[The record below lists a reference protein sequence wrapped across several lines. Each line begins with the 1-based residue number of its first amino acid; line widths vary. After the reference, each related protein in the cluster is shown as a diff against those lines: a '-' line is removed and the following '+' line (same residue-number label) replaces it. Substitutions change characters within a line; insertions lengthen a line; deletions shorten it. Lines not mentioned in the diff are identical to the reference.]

1 MSNPFFPCH
10 RVPAML
16 KPVFSLL
23 AATTVLAGC
32 SLIPDYLRP
41 EAPVPAAWPQADSA
55 TRSDSPLLGDLSW
68 KEFFRDPA
76 LQGLIQQALQN
87 NRDLRVAALN
97 IEVARATYRV
107 SESALFPQVN
117 GTGSF
122 TSQQVPKSVNSSQKD
137 VVTRTYQANLGVT
150 SWELDFFGKLSSQ
163 EKQALES
170 LLATREAR
178 EATRISLIAE
188 VANAA
193 LTLYGD
199 RALLALTEET
209 LASREES
216 LRLIERSFQNGVS
229 SQVDVA
235 QARTA
240 IETARVNRV
249 KYQRQ
254 VEQDKNALTLLLGSP
269 FDESS
274 LPAPLSLETV
284 SLVEDLPAGLPSEV
298 LLRRPDVVQ
307 AEHSL
312 KAANANIGAARAAF
326 FPSISLTGSGGL
338 SSGTLDALTA
348 SPAWTFMPQ
357 ITVPIFTAGRNQANL
372 DSAKANR
379 DIAIATYEKA
389 IQSAFREVSDALA
402 ARATLTDQIKAQSA
416 LTEASGDSYRLSRA
430 RYDRGIDSYLTVL
443 DSQRSLYSAQQD
455 LISVRVT
462 RLSNLVTLYKVLGGG
477 FERPAPAPAE

>member
-1 MSNPFFPCH
+1 MSDRLPPCL

-16 KPVFSLL
+16 KPLFPLL
-23 AATTVLAGC
+23 AATTLLAGC

-41 EAPVPAAWPQADSA
+41 EAPVPAAWPQPDPAA
-55 TRSDSPLLGDLSW
+55 RNGAPLLGDLSW
-68 KEFFRDPA
+68 KEFFRDPG
-76 LQGLIQQALQN
+76 LQALIQQALEN

-107 SESALFPQVN
+107 SESALFPQIN

-122 TSQQVPKSVNSSQKD
+122 TSQRIPKGVSSSSAD
-137 VVTRTYQANLGVT
+137 ITNRTYQANLGVT

-163 EKQALES
+163 EKQALDS
-170 LLATREAR
+170 LLATKEAR

-209 LASREES
+209 FASRDNS
-216 LRLIERSFQNGVS
+216 LRLIERSFQNGIS
-229 SQVDVA
+229 SQVDVV

-240 IETARVNRV
+240 VETARVNRV

-269 FDESS
+269 FDEST
-274 LPAPLSLETV
+274 LPAPSSLDAVT
-284 SLVEDLPAGLPSEV
+284 LVEDLPAGLPSEV
-298 LLRRPDVVQ
+298 LLRRPDVIQ
-307 AEHSL
+307 AEYSL

-326 FPSISLTGSGGL
+326 FPTISLTGSGGL
-338 SSGTLDALTA
+338 SSGTLNALTT

-357 ITVPIFTAGRNQANL
+357 ITVPIFTAGQNQANL

-379 DIAIATYEKA
+379 DIAIANYEKA
-389 IQSAFREVSDALA
+389 IQSAFREVADALA
-402 ARATLTDQIKAQSA
+402 ARATLSDQVKAQSA
-416 LTEASGDSYRLSRA
+416 LAGASDDNYRLSRA
-430 RYDRGIDSYLTVL
+430 RYDQGVDSYLSVL

-455 LISVRVT
+455 LISVQIS

-477 FERPAPAPAE
+477 LERPAPAPTE

>member
-1 MSNPFFPCH
+1 MIKKLS
-10 RVPAML
+10 
-16 KPVFSLL
+16 SLL
-23 AATTVLAGC
+23 AASTLLAGC
-32 SLIPDYLRP
+32 SLVPDYLRP
-41 EAPVPAAWPQADSA
+41 AAPVPAAWPQADVA
-55 TRSDSPLLGDLSW
+55 ARPAGAPLLGDMAW
-68 KEFFRDPA
+68 KAFFVDPG
-76 LQGLIQQALQN
+76 LQALIQQALEN

-107 SESALFPQVN
+107 SESVLFPQIN

-122 TSQQVPKSVNSSQKD
+122 TSQRIPKGVSGSTVDTTN
-137 VVTRTYQANLGVT
+137 RTYQANLGVT

-163 EKQALES
+163 EEQAYES
-170 LLATREAR
+170 FLATAEAR

-209 LASREES
+209 LASRQDS
-216 LRLIERSFQNGVS
+216 LNLIERSFQNGIS

-235 QARTA
+235 QARTSV
-240 IETARVNRV
+240 ETARVNRV

-269 FDESS
+269 FDESRLPSPSS
-274 LPAPLSLETV
+274 LDTV
-284 SLVEDLPAGLPSEV
+284 KLVEDMPAGLPSEV

-326 FPSISLTGSGGL
+326 FPTISLTASGGGT
-338 SSGTLDALTA
+338 SGTLDTLTA

-357 ITVPIFTAGRNQANL
+357 ITVPIFTAGKNQANL
-372 DSAKANR
+372 DSAKASR
-379 DIAIATYEKA
+379 DIAIANYEKA
-389 IQSAFREVSDALA
+389 IQTAFREVADGLA
-402 ARATLTDQIKAQSA
+402 ARATLTDQVKAQSD
-416 LTEASGDSYRLSRA
+416 LVGASGDSYRLSRA
-430 RYDRGIDSYLTVL
+430 RYDGGVDSYLNVL

-455 LISVRVT
+455 LISVQVS

-477 FERPAPAPAE
+477 VDRQALTTAKAD